1 MSAPAARLVAPI
13 GVLLCCHGGAQAA
26 LSRAAQTDARAAD
39 ARAADARGADASGDD
54 IAASQADPA
63 QLCRA
68 AIAASERNTRI
79 PDAFLS
85 AMGRIESGRASGGTL
100 SPWPW
105 TVNAAG
111 QGHFYPTKQAAI
123 AAVRQFQAAGI
134 RSVDVGCLQV
144 NLFYH
149 PEAFASLDQAFD
161 PAANAAFAAKL
172 LLDLFAATGSWPR
185 AAAAYHSLTPA
196 LGLAYQQK
204 VLEQWAVPDHRSGN
218 DLQAGRQTGGEWRR
232 TARLSMKAHEKLAIL
247 PAEEAH
253 GPEMTAASAPPA
265 ASFGAPAPALGFNRR
280 FMLPAHQLAVGRS
293 LAAYR
298 TMPVQL
304 AWRQAGPAGAAS
316 R

>member
-1 MSAPAARLVAPI
+1 MSAPAARLVAPL
-13 GVLLCCHGGAQAA
+13 GVLLCFHGAQAA
-26 LSRAAQTDARAAD
+26 LSRAAQVDPRADEAVGND
-39 ARAADARGADASGDD
+39 
-54 IAASQADPA
+54 ADPA

-161 PAANAAFAAKL
+161 PASNAAFAAKL

-204 VLEQWAVPDHRSGN
+204 VLAQWAVPDHPGESQSQMA
-218 DLQAGRQTGGEWRR
+218 DAAGGEVRR
-232 TARLSMKAHEKLAIL
+232 TARLHMKAHEPPVIV
-247 PAEEAH
+247 PADEAH
-253 GPEMTAASAPPA
+253 APVAIAALAPSAPPA
-265 ASFGAPAPALGFNRR
+265 GAPAPALGFNRR
-280 FMLPAHQLAVGRS
+280 FMLPAHQLAGGRS

>member
-1 MSAPAARLVAPI
+1 MSAPAARLVAPL
-13 GVLLCCHGGAQAA
+13 GVLLCCHGAQAA
-26 LSRAAQTDARAAD
+26 LSRGMPIDAPANARADD
-39 ARAADARGADASGDD
+39 AMALDT
-54 IAASQADPA
+54 DPA

-111 QGHFYPTKQAAI
+111 RGYFYPTKQAAI

-172 LLDLFAATGSWPR
+172 LLDLFASTGSWPR
-185 AAAAYHSLTPA
+185 AAAAYHSMTPA

-204 VLEQWAVPDHRSGN
+204 VLEQWAVPDHP
-218 DLQAGRQTGGEWRR
+218 GGADQPGETRR
-232 TARLSMKAHEKLAIL
+232 TARLHMRAHEPLAIVA
-247 PAEEAH
+247 PEEAS
-253 GPEMTAASAPPA
+253 GPMLAAGPPLL
-265 ASFGAPAPALGFNRR
+265 SSPSGAPAPSLGFNRR
-280 FMLPAHQLAVGRS
+280 FMLPAHQLAGGRS